1 MATRR
6 LNLQSVLFLNHE
18 IHSCSLSM
26 TMRDIYISLQKLS
39 KIDLKTEN
47 CKILLFSFG
56 CVLIVAITTIC
67 LNLQSVS
74 LLGHNI
80 QELLY
85 KNDDE
90 RYPYQSTKFAKIDFK
105 MSKIAKLSC
114 FCLVVV

>member
-18 IHSCSLSM
+18 KQELLFQYDDERYLYQS
-26 TMRDIYISLQKLS
+26 TKVV

-47 CKILLFSFG
+47 C
-56 CVLIVAITTIC
+56 VMIVAMTTIC
-67 LNLQSVS
+67 LNLQIVL

-90 RYPYQSTKFAKIDFK
+90 RYPNQSTKFAKN
-105 MSKIAKLSC
+105 
-114 FCLVVV
+114 

>member
-1 MATRR
+1 MKYK
-6 LNLQSVLFLNHE
+6 
-18 IHSCSLSM
+18 SCSLSM

-39 KIDLKTEN
+39 KIYLKTEH
-47 CKILLFSFG
+47 
-56 CVLIVAITTIC
+56 CVLIVAMTTIC

-90 RYPYQSTKFAKIDFK
+90 RYPYQSTNFAKIDFK

>member
-1 MATRR
+1 MKYK
-6 LNLQSVLFLNHE
+6 
-18 IHSCSLSM
+18 SCSLCM

-56 CVLIVAITTIC
+56 CVLIVAMTTIC

-80 QELLY
+80 KGLLY

-114 FCLVVV
+114 FCLIVV

>member
-1 MATRR
+1 
-6 LNLQSVLFLNHE
+6 
-18 IHSCSLSM
+18 M

-47 CKILLFSFG
+47 C
-56 CVLIVAITTIC
+56 VLIVVMTTIS

-74 LLGHNI
+74 LLGHYI

-114 FCLVVV
+114 FC

>member
-1 MATRR
+1 MKYK
-6 LNLQSVLFLNHE
+6 
-18 IHSCSLSM
+18 SCSLSM
-26 TMRDIYISLQKLS
+26 MMRDIYISLQKLS

-47 CKILLFSFG
+47 CKILLFSFD
-56 CVLIVAITTIC
+56 CVLIVAMTTIC

-74 LLGHNI
+74 LMGHNI

-90 RYPYQSTKFAKIDFK
+90 RYPYQSTKFARIDFK

>member
-6 LNLQSVLFLNHE
+6 LNLQSVLLLNHE
-18 IHSCSLSM
+18 IQELFFLSM
-26 TMRDIYISLQKLS
+26 TMRDIYICLQKLS

-56 CVLIVAITTIC
+56 CVLIVAMTTIC

-80 QELLY
+80 QELL
-85 KNDDE
+85 
-90 RYPYQSTKFAKIDFK
+90 
-105 MSKIAKLSC
+105 
-114 FCLVVV
+114 

>member
-1 MATRR
+1 
-6 LNLQSVLFLNHE
+6 
-18 IHSCSLSM
+18 
-26 TMRDIYISLQKLS
+26 MRDIYISLQKLS

-47 CKILLFSFG
+47 C
-56 CVLIVAITTIC
+56 VLIVAMITIC

-74 LLGHNI
+74 LLGLNI

-85 KNDDE
+85 ENDDE
-90 RYPYQSTKFAKIDFK
+90 RYLYKSTKFAKIDFK

>member
-1 MATRR
+1 M
-6 LNLQSVLFLNHE
+6 LFLF
-18 IHSCSLSM
+18 SCG
-26 TMRDIYISLQKLS
+26 I
-39 KIDLKTEN
+39 
-47 CKILLFSFG
+47 
-56 CVLIVAITTIC
+56 IVAMTTIC

-90 RYPYQSTKFAKIDFK
+90 RYPNQSTKFAKIYFK

-114 FCLVVV
+114 FRLVVV

>member
-1 MATRR
+1 
-6 LNLQSVLFLNHE
+6 
-18 IHSCSLSM
+18 
-26 TMRDIYISLQKLS
+26 MRDTLISPQKLS
-39 KIDLKTEN
+39 NIDLKTEN

-56 CVLIVAITTIC
+56 CVLIVAMTTIC

-90 RYPYQSTKFAKIDFK
+90 RYPYQSTKFSKIDSK

>member
-1 MATRR
+1 MKYK
-6 LNLQSVLFLNHE
+6 
-18 IHSCSLSM
+18 SCSLSM
-26 TMRDIYISLQKLS
+26 KMRDIYISLQKLS

-56 CVLIVAITTIC
+56 CVLIIAMTTIC
-67 LNLQSVS
+67 LDLQSVS
-74 LLGHNI
+74 LLGHYI

-90 RYPYQSTKFAKIDFK
+90 RYSYQSAKFAKIGFK

-114 FCLVVV
+114 FCLIVV

>member
-1 MATRR
+1 MM
-6 LNLQSVLFLNHE
+6 
-18 IHSCSLSM
+18 II
-26 TMRDIYISLQKLS
+26 DIYICLQKLS

-56 CVLIVAITTIC
+56 CVLIVTMATIC

-74 LLGHNI
+74 LLGHNV

-90 RYPYQSTKFAKIDFK
+90 RYPYQSTKFAKIGFK
-105 MSKIAKLSC
+105 MSKIANYAV

>member
-1 MATRR
+1 MKYK
-6 LNLQSVLFLNHE
+6 
-18 IHSCSLSM
+18 SCSLCM

-47 CKILLFSFG
+47 CKIWLFSFG
-56 CVLIVAITTIC
+56 CVLIVAMTTIC

-85 KNDDE
+85 KIDDE

>member
-1 MATRR
+1 MKYK
-6 LNLQSVLFLNHE
+6 
-18 IHSCSLSM
+18 SCSSRM

-56 CVLIVAITTIC
+56 CVLIVAMTTIF

-80 QELLY
+80 KRVAL
-85 KNDDE
+85 
-90 RYPYQSTKFAKIDFK
+90 
-105 MSKIAKLSC
+105 
-114 FCLVVV
+114 

>member
-1 MATRR
+1 MKYK
-6 LNLQSVLFLNHE
+6 
-18 IHSCSLSM
+18 SCSLSM
-26 TMRDIYISLQKLS
+26 TMKDIYISLQKLS

-47 CKILLFSFG
+47 C
-56 CVLIVAITTIC
+56 VLIVAMTIIC

>member
-1 MATRR
+1 
-6 LNLQSVLFLNHE
+6 
-18 IHSCSLSM
+18 
-26 TMRDIYISLQKLS
+26 MRDIYISLQKLS
-39 KIDLKTEN
+39 KNDLKTEN
-47 CKILLFSFG
+47 C
-56 CVLIVAITTIC
+56 VLIVAMTTIC

-105 MSKIAKLSC
+105 MSKIEKLSC
-114 FCLVVV
+114 FC

>member
-1 MATRR
+1 MVTRR
-6 LNLQSVLFLNHE
+6 LNLQNVLFLNHE
-18 IHSCSLSM
+18 KQELLFKYDDERYLYQS
-26 TMRDIYISLQKLS
+26 QKMS
-39 KIDLKTEN
+39 KIYLKTEN
-47 CKILLFSFG
+47 C
-56 CVLIVAITTIC
+56 VLIVSMITIC

-74 LLGHNI
+74 LLGLNI